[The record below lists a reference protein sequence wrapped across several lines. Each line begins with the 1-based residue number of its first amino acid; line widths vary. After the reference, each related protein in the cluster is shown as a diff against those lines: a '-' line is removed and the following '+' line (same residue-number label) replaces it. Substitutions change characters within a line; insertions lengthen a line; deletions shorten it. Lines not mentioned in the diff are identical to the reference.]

1 MATRKYDNNFIFN
14 ITMNI
19 LCLIFFITVY
29 GCVGNLTQW
38 IFVLTVLTYINTVKI
53 YNIHMDPENQI

>member
-19 LCLIFFITVY
+19 LCLIFFIIVY